1 MVSNFYS
8 NSWLK
13 FVFIICS
20 NSMLN
25 VQVFNNARA
34 LFKRACKMLLS
45 VMWANKGIIY
55 VVFILIMLAFF
66 EVILTMAFISNS
78 CRFAHTSSNLITT
91 G

>member
-1 MVSNFYS
+1 
-8 NSWLK
+8 
-13 FVFIICS
+13 
-20 NSMLN
+20 
-25 VQVFNNARA
+25 
-34 LFKRACKMLLS
+34 MLLS

-66 EVILTMAFISNS
+66 EVILTMGFISNS